1 MRIAR
6 LAVGGIALIAL
17 LSGLPAA
24 AEIYPTR
31 QITLIAP
38 WPPGGAIDALCRAL
52 APGLGDRLGKPI
64 VVENRPGA
72 GSVIGTAAGAKAE
85 PDGYTLVMA
94 GSGSLAISATLYKKL
109 PYDPARDFAPIALIA
124 RIPFVLVVN
133 PSRPV
138 RSVEELVAYGKA
150 NPGKLSYGSGGPGSP
165 HHLYAE
171 MLNSM
176 TGLEMAHV
184 PYKGSAPALTDGV
197 AGHIP
202 LMFSDTVPALPLIRE
217 GKVRALGVSSAARLP
232 SAPDI
237 PPIAEAG
244 IPGFDAAGWGMI
256 VAAAG
261 TPDDVVRR
269 LNADLIA
276 VLASSEVQQQ
286 IIRLG
291 MVPASP
297 APPTGLQTYIDG
309 EMARWGKVVQ
319 QAGLAGT
326 E

>member
-6 LAVGGIALIAL
+6 LGAGCIALIAL
-17 LSGLPAA
+17 LLGLPAA

-38 WPPGGAIDALCRAL
+38 WPPGGAVDALCRAL
-52 APGLGDRLGKPI
+52 APGLGDRVGNP
-64 VVENRPGA
+64 VVIENRPGA

-85 PDGYTLVMA
+85 PDGHTLVMA

-109 PYDPARDFAPIALIA
+109 PYDPAHDFAPIALIA

-133 PSRPV
+133 PSLPV
-138 RSVEELVAYGKA
+138 RSVGELIAYGTA

-171 MLNSM
+171 MLKSM

-184 PYKGSAPALTDGV
+184 PYKGSAPALTDVV

-202 LMFSDTVPALPLIRE
+202 LMFSDTVPAQPLIRE

-232 SAPDI
+232 SALEV

-244 IPGFDAAGWGMI
+244 VPGFDAAGWGMI

-286 IIRLG
+286 IISLG

-297 APPTGLQTYIDG
+297 APPIGLQVYIDG

>member
-1 MRIAR
+1 MA
-6 LAVGGIALIAL
+6 
-17 LSGLPAA
+17 PAA
-24 AEIYPTR
+24 
-31 QITLIAP
+31 
-38 WPPGGAIDALCRAL
+38 
-52 APGLGDRLGKPI
+52 
-64 VVENRPGA
+64 
-72 GSVIGTAAGAKAE
+72 
-85 PDGYTLVMA
+85 
-94 GSGSLAISATLYKKL
+94 
-109 PYDPARDFAPIALIA
+109 PARHIIF
-124 RIPFVLVVN
+124 N
-133 PSRPV
+133 P
-138 RSVEELVAYGKA
+138 
-150 NPGKLSYGSGGPGSP
+150 
-165 HHLYAE
+165 E
-171 MLNSM
+171 MLKSR

-184 PYKGSAPALTDGV
+184 PYKGSAPALTDVV
-197 AGHIP
+197 AGHVP

-237 PPIAEAG
+237 PPIAETG

-297 APPTGLQTYIDG
+297 APPTGLQAYIDG

>member
-1 MRIAR
+1 
-6 LAVGGIALIAL
+6 
-17 LSGLPAA
+17 
-24 AEIYPTR
+24 
-31 QITLIAP
+31 
-38 WPPGGAIDALCRAL
+38 
-52 APGLGDRLGKPI
+52 
-64 VVENRPGA
+64 
-72 GSVIGTAAGAKAE
+72 
-85 PDGYTLVMA
+85 
-94 GSGSLAISATLYKKL
+94 
-109 PYDPARDFAPIALIA
+109 
-124 RIPFVLVVN
+124 
-133 PSRPV
+133 
-138 RSVEELVAYGKA
+138 
-150 NPGKLSYGSGGPGSP
+150 
-165 HHLYAE
+165 
-171 MLNSM
+171 
-176 TGLEMAHV
+176 
-184 PYKGSAPALTDGV
+184 
-197 AGHIP
+197 
-202 LMFSDTVPALPLIRE
+202 
-217 GKVRALGVSSAARLP
+217 VSSAARLS

-297 APPTGLQTYIDG
+297 APPNGLQAYIAG
-309 EMARWGKVVQ
+309 EMARWGKVVH

>member
-1 MRIAR
+1 
-6 LAVGGIALIAL
+6 
-17 LSGLPAA
+17 
-24 AEIYPTR
+24 
-31 QITLIAP
+31 
-38 WPPGGAIDALCRAL
+38 
-52 APGLGDRLGKPI
+52 
-64 VVENRPGA
+64 
-72 GSVIGTAAGAKAE
+72 
-85 PDGYTLVMA
+85 
-94 GSGSLAISATLYKKL
+94 
-109 PYDPARDFAPIALIA
+109 
-124 RIPFVLVVN
+124 
-133 PSRPV
+133 
-138 RSVEELVAYGKA
+138 
-150 NPGKLSYGSGGPGSP
+150 
-165 HHLYAE
+165 
-171 MLNSM
+171 M

-184 PYKGSAPALTDGV
+184 PYKGSAPALTDVV

-202 LMFSDTVPALPLIRE
+202 LMFSDTVPALPLIRD

-297 APPTGLQTYIDG
+297 APSKGLQAYIDG

>member
-1 MRIAR
+1 
-6 LAVGGIALIAL
+6 
-17 LSGLPAA
+17 
-24 AEIYPTR
+24 
-31 QITLIAP
+31 
-38 WPPGGAIDALCRAL
+38 
-52 APGLGDRLGKPI
+52 
-64 VVENRPGA
+64 
-72 GSVIGTAAGAKAE
+72 
-85 PDGYTLVMA
+85 MA

-109 PYDPARDFAPIALIA
+109 PCDPARDFAPIALIA

-133 PSRPV
+133 PSLPV

-171 MLNSM
+171 MFKNM

-184 PYKGSAPALTDGV
+184 PYKGSAPALTDVV

-202 LMFSDTVPALPLIRE
+202 LMFSDTVPSLPLIRD

-261 TPDDVVRR
+261 TPGDVVRR

-297 APPTGLQTYIDG
+297 APPKGLQAYIDG
-309 EMARWGKVVQ
+309 EMARWGKVVH

>member
-1 MRIAR
+1 M
-6 LAVGGIALIAL
+6 
-17 LSGLPAA
+17 
-24 AEIYPTR
+24 
-31 QITLIAP
+31 
-38 WPPGGAIDALCRAL
+38 
-52 APGLGDRLGKPI
+52 
-64 VVENRPGA
+64 
-72 GSVIGTAAGAKAE
+72 
-85 PDGYTLVMA
+85 
-94 GSGSLAISATLYKKL
+94 
-109 PYDPARDFAPIALIA
+109 
-124 RIPFVLVVN
+124 
-133 PSRPV
+133 
-138 RSVEELVAYGKA
+138 
-150 NPGKLSYGSGGPGSP
+150 
-165 HHLYAE
+165 
-171 MLNSM
+171 
-176 TGLEMAHV
+176 
-184 PYKGSAPALTDGV
+184 
-197 AGHIP
+197 
-202 LMFSDTVPALPLIRE
+202 
-217 GKVRALGVSSAARLP
+217 SSAARLP